1 MSHEGYHEDTQ
12 RLSEKTQNMHRALVS
27 LQEELEAVDW
37 YQQRADACTD
47 ASLKAIL
54 LHNMEEEIEHAAM
67 ALEWL
72 RRNSK
77 GFEDNLR
84 TYLFTTDPITE
95 VEESATGGDSAPSQS
110 QAPRPSP
117 GPGQTRTTIGSLRS
131 KK

>member
-12 RLSEKTQNMHRALVS
+12 RLSEKTQNMHRAIVS

-72 RRNSK
+72 RRNHA
-77 GFEDNLR
+77 GFNENLR

-95 VEESATGGDSAPSQS
+95 VEQSATGGDSAPEQTR
-110 QAPRPSP
+110 APRPGQGS
-117 GPGQTRTTIGSLRS
+117 GQTRTTIGSLRS